1 METII
6 MEGESVMNEEEQERL
21 EAARAAASESLKKAD
36 FEEDKAG
43 FNFRDWRP
51 PKQSAAAAAAL
62 LFVILIVQA
71 IHQSR
76 EALAVSPTFQSTI
89 GPVYRM
95 IGSPIIPAWDVTAWR
110 FEATKGSTDETG
122 DVLTIYS
129 RVGNNSSEALPYPL
143 VHVELKDRFEEVIG
157 SRILEPDEY
166 LVDDSDP
173 SQPVGPR
180 DTFNAVIAINS
191 PSAAATSFKLN
202 VCYRIGGGRLRCDD
216 KDFR

>member
-1 METII
+1 M
-6 MEGESVMNEEEQERL
+6 
-21 EAARAAASESLKKAD
+21 
-36 FEEDKAG
+36 
-43 FNFRDWRP
+43 
-51 PKQSAAAAAAL
+51 
-62 LFVILIVQA
+62 ILIVQV

-76 EALAVSPTFQSTI
+76 EAMAVSPAFQSTL

-95 IGSPIIPAWDVTAWR
+95 LGSPVIPAWDVTGWR
-110 FEATKGSTDETG
+110 FEATKGSTNEAG

-129 RVGNNSSEALPYPL
+129 RVGNNSREPLPFPL

-157 SRILEPDEY
+157 SRILEPSEY
-166 LVDDSDP
+166 LVDDTDA
-173 SQPVGPR
+173 SQPVGPK

-202 VCYRIGGGRLRCDD
+202 VCYRIGGGQLRCDD